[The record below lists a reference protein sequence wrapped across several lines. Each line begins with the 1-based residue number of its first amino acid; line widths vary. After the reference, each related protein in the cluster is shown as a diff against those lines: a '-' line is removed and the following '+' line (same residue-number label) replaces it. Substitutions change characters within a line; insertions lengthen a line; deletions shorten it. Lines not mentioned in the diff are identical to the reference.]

1 MIYKGQKYILGSPS
15 TCYQCDIIIVIL
27 LFIIII
33 IIVNLWVFIG
43 QNNDIERP
51 LSTVVQ

>member
-15 TCYQCDIIIVIL
+15 TCCQCDIIIVIL

-33 IIVNLWVFIG
+33 IIVKFMGLHWPE
-43 QNNDIERP
+43 Q
-51 LSTVVQ
+51 